1 MDDGAF
7 EVTVE
12 NGSDVN
18 KVEEQPDDEEPRY
31 WFGCSLH
38 RIAGSKIS
46 CGLLARGLRER
57 LLPEMIVS
65 RKKRG

>member
-18 KVEEQPDDEEPRY
+18 KVEEQPDDEQPRD
-31 WFGCSLH
+31 WFRCSLH
-38 RIAGSKIS
+38 RIARGKIS
-46 CGLLARGLRER
+46 CGSLARDS
-57 LLPEMIVS
+57 VS
-65 RKKRG
+65 AWGRR

>member
-18 KVEEQPDDEEPRY
+18 KVKEQPDDEQPRY

-38 RIAGSKIS
+38 RIARGRIS

-57 LLPEMIVS
+57 LWLEMIVF